1 MKRGYIS
8 NQPHRTANRN
18 ALGFSVLLLVLLL
31 GSIIALLLPQKAP
44 EGYIAEIYQSG
55 IRIHSLSLSDVQESY
70 TFTIED
76 GNGHVNEIEVRPD
89 SIGIVSASCPDK
101 LCIKQG
107 FITDSRLPVT
117 CLPNKIV
124 IWLRP
129 ASDADSEPDII
140 TY

>member
-1 MKRGYIS
+1 M

-18 ALGFSVLLLVLLL
+18 AIGLSVLLLVLLL

-55 IRIHSLSLSDVQESY
+55 IRIHSISLSDIQESC
-70 TFTIED
+70 TFIIEGKD
-76 GNGHVNEIEVRPD
+76 GHVNEIEVRPD
-89 SIGIVSASCPDK
+89 SIGIVSADCPDK
-101 LCIKQG
+101 LCVKQG

-117 CLPNKIV
+117 CLPNEIV

-129 ASDADSEPDII
+129 APDADSEPDAI